1 MMRITKISVKGLF
14 GYLDHEIPLNQESR
28 ITIIHGPNGVG
39 KTTLI
44 EMIHGLF
51 NAKLRVFYEVPF
63 TEFTVEYD
71 NHERIT
77 VQKVVQTPDAADEC
91 LTIAHNDHEDEPLQ
105 LLSSAGYYSWVH
117 NAVGRVPGLRAVR
130 SDAIWFNME
139 TGVAL
144 AKDDILDVYEE
155 ARNAVFGDYA
165 PVWLRN
171 LLLETH
177 TRYFKA
183 ERLRGQFPAELFR
196 ENYGY
201 EVAKHI
207 PVVPNETVGRFAAD
221 LVRRIKEARERYL
234 DVALEREDSI
244 LDRIL
249 ESSNQ
254 VDQGADAIRESWAL
268 LERQRLEFADLGLL
282 DREQVSTEN
291 VAAFD
296 DEKLK
301 LLPILL
307 RDRKAKHDVLV
318 PIAEQLRILTGI
330 VNERFLHKK
339 LTIDRRKGFVFH
351 SNDGRPISLE
361 RLSSGEQHELV
372 LLYELLFRVEPDSL
386 ILIDEPENSL
396 HVNWQE
402 RFLDDIQRASELR
415 TFDVLIATH
424 SPDIIGDK
432 HDWMVGL
439 GEWELA

>member
-1 MMRITKISVKGLF
+1 MRITKISVKGLF
-14 GYLDHEIPLNQESR
+14 GYLDHEIPLNQDSR

-63 TEFTVEYD
+63 MEFVVEYD
-71 NHERIT
+71 NRERIT
-77 VQKVVQTPDAADEC
+77 VDKAPHSSDTDYGT
-91 LTIAHNDHEDEPLQ
+91 LTV
-105 LLSSAGYYSWVH
+105 VH
-117 NAVGRVPGLRAVR
+117 NNPEYASYQLPTFANYWQSVYNAASKVPGMRTVWT
-130 SDAIWFNME
+130 DAILFNIE
-139 TGVAL
+139 SGVAL
-144 AKDDILDVYEE
+144 AREEILDEYGDV
-155 ARNAVFGDYA
+155 RNAVLGDNFPA
-165 PVWLRN
+165 WLSN
-171 LLLETH
+171 LLRATS

-183 ERLRGQFPAELFR
+183 ERLSAQFPAEQFR
-196 ENYGY
+196 HNYGS

-207 PVVPNETVGRFAAD
+207 PIVPNATVGRFAAD

-244 LDRIL
+244 LERIL
-249 ESSNQ
+249 VSSNQ
-254 VDQGADAIRESWAL
+254 LVQDTEAIREGWTH
-268 LERQRLEFADLGLL
+268 LERQRLEFTDLGLL
-282 DREQVSTEN
+282 DREQNSPDN
-291 VAAFD
+291 VAEVD
-296 DEKLK
+296 EEKLK
-301 LLPILL
+301 ILPVLLQ
-307 RDRKAKHDVLV
+307 DRKAKHDVLF
-318 PIAEQLRILTGI
+318 PIAKQLRILTDI

-339 LTIDRRKGFVFH
+339 LTIDRHKGFIFH

-415 TFDVLIATH
+415 AFDVLIATH
-424 SPDIIGDK
+424 SPDIVGEK